1 MVKEKKD
8 TKELLNELEQEMVR
22 VEKEK
27 VDLRNDKERIAYLE
41 HLCENIKEAKKQCE
55 DIKFEYGQ
63 VTSYLKDIQLI
74 DRAPKEEQEKLLAA
88 AKQIVELTK
97 ERKKSQKQEYKFT
110 EAQRRAM
117 DNYEDVVEDDIKK
130 LTEYEE
136 YQMKIK
142 QDLRQLSGEK
152 NLLFAD
158 KQDIIHRQGMLKV
171 LGKCLTALLIA
182 TFAMLAVL
190 MACFKVNINVAFV
203 VTVFVT
209 FVFAAIILNEARKNR
224 IDMVITEKKGNR
236 AIFLLNR
243 VKIKYVNNVRTLD
256 YMYHKYQVRN
266 AAELSFV
273 RTQYI
278 RAKREWE
285 RQRESSIR
293 IHEANQVVL
302 QELRKLE
309 VKDCD
314 IWLGQVEALVEPK
327 EMVEVRHD
335 LNVRRQKLREQMDY
349 NTSIMEQCLDEIDK
363 IRSKKPDIDY
373 TLYLCTDRNIM
384 TTETIEESVEL
395 AIKGGVS
402 VVQLRE
408 KECSSREFY
417 EMAKAVKTITDAYE
431 VPLLINDRIDIAL
444 AVGADGVHL
453 GQSDL
458 PLDAARNLLG
468 ADKIVGATANTVELA
483 QKAWRE
489 GADYLGVG
497 DVFGTTTKADT
508 RHITLEELKEIKE
521 SVPIPIVAIGG
532 VNEDNIA
539 LLRETGVDGA
549 AVISAI
555 VGQKDITAAAE
566 ELISNFR
573 GA

>member
-1 MVKEKKD
+1 M
-8 TKELLNELEQEMVR
+8 
-22 VEKEK
+22 
-27 VDLRNDKERIAYLE
+27 
-41 HLCENIKEAKKQCE
+41 
-55 DIKFEYGQ
+55 
-63 VTSYLKDIQLI
+63 
-74 DRAPKEEQEKLLAA
+74 
-88 AKQIVELTK
+88 
-97 ERKKSQKQEYKFT
+97 
-110 EAQRRAM
+110 
-117 DNYEDVVEDDIKK
+117 
-130 LTEYEE
+130 
-136 YQMKIK
+136 
-142 QDLRQLSGEK
+142 
-152 NLLFAD
+152 
-158 KQDIIHRQGMLKV
+158 
-171 LGKCLTALLIA
+171 
-182 TFAMLAVL
+182 
-190 MACFKVNINVAFV
+190 
-203 VTVFVT
+203 
-209 FVFAAIILNEARKNR
+209 
-224 IDMVITEKKGNR
+224 
-236 AIFLLNR
+236 
-243 VKIKYVNNVRTLD
+243 
-256 YMYHKYQVRN
+256 
-266 AAELSFV
+266 
-273 RTQYI
+273 
-278 RAKREWE
+278 
-285 RQRESSIR
+285 
-293 IHEANQVVL
+293 
-302 QELRKLE
+302 
-309 VKDCD
+309 
-314 IWLGQVEALVEPK
+314 
-327 EMVEVRHD
+327 
-335 LNVRRQKLREQMDY
+335 
-349 NTSIMEQCLDEIDK
+349 
-363 IRSKKPDIDY
+363 KPDIDY

-508 RHITLEELKEIKE
+508 RHITLEELKA
-521 SVPIPIVAIGG
+521 IPIVAIGG